1 MNENKRERADK
12 MKPTSATV
20 TFQQHDNRHELDL
33 LAESGEGGKLLRAET
48 KIGDDR
54 VTVTLVP
61 EISTEIVELKVV
73 FPFEFDEKDHILMNG
88 YQSWTVCKEYS
99 IDTTNEIAEQ
109 MAKVLRH
116 RKTDNTGDH
125 DFTRYP
131 KQNRWLHGVSYG
143 YIRQKADF
151 HFFGS
156 LNEQQGFTFFD
167 IDTKAGT
174 LTVRKELE
182 GRLFDSKFTALDIIF
197 LKGNE
202 NEVFDGYFN
211 ALGITSTNAKPMTGY
226 TTWYRH
232 QQDISEKK
240 LLSDIQDVSDS
251 SSRFPCQIFCIDEGY
266 ENALGDWLTPKRTA
280 FPHGIYPITQKI
292 KNSGLRAGIWIAP
305 FICEKHS
312 RIFKKHNDWLL
323 RDKDGNYVKAC
334 TSWNTCYCLDTSN
347 PMFRRHLK
355 NVLLT
360 MRDDWGVSVF
370 KFDFLYA
377 ACMLPS
383 ASQTRAEKMY
393 DCIHFLKDCVG
404 DSVTIAC
411 GVPLMAAAGVMDY
424 CQVSCDVS
432 PDWFPTLA
440 QSGREQNS
448 TYRALMDMIN
458 HRQLAGRAFALYTN
472 VLPINNPLFYFSRDK
487 RFLLGRAMGISQ
499 GMILTSDDFSTY
511 DAEDVVAWNTIHQLR
526 DAEIKDIYTKNKEL
540 IVEYELYKQPQ
551 RLKISLL
558 E

>member
-1 MNENKRERADK
+1 

-20 TFQQHDNRHELDL
+20 AFQQNDERLELDL
-33 LAESGEGGKLLRAET
+33 LSKEGNPHLRADT

-54 VTVTLVP
+54 LTIVLTP
-61 EISTEIVELKVV
+61 EKSTEILELKVV
-73 FPFEFDEKDHILMNG
+73 YPYTFEPKDHIFMNG
-88 YQSWTVCKEYS
+88 YQSWTVCKEYG
-99 IDTTNEIAEQ
+99 IDTRNEMAEQ
-109 MAKVLRH
+109 MAKFLRH
-116 RKTDNTGDH
+116 KKKDNTGDRE
-125 DFTRYP
+125 FTKYP
-131 KQNRWLHGVSYG
+131 KENRWLHGVSYG
-143 YIRQKADF
+143 YIRNKADF
-151 HFFGS
+151 RFFGS

-174 LTVRKELE
+174 LTVRKELST
-182 GRLFDSKFTALDIIF
+182 RLFDAKFTALDIIF
-197 LKGNE
+197 LIGSE
-202 NEVFDGYFN
+202 DEVFDGYFK
-211 ALGITSTNAKPMTGY
+211 ALDITSTDAPPMTGY

-240 LLSDIQDVSDS
+240 LLADLQDVSDNA
-251 SSRFPCQIFCIDEGY
+251 SRFPCDIFCIDEGY
-266 ENALGDWLTPKRTA
+266 ENALGDWLTPKKA
-280 FPHGIYPITQKI
+280 SFPHGIYPITKKI
-292 KNSGLRAGIWIAP
+292 QGAGLKAGIWIAP

-312 RIFKKHNDWLL
+312 RIYKKHNDWLL

-377 ACMLPS
+377 ACMIPS
-383 ASQTRAEKMY
+383 TTQTRAEKMY

-424 CQVSCDVS
+424 CQVSCDLS

-458 HRQLAGRAFALYTN
+458 HRQLAGRAFSIFTN
-472 VLPINNPLFYFSRDK
+472 VLPINNPLFFFSKDK
-487 RFLLGRAMGISQ
+487 RFLLGRTMGMSR
-499 GMILTSDDFSTY
+499 GMILTSDDFSAY
-511 DAEDVVAWNTIHQLR
+511 EAEDTVAWNTIHQLR
-526 DAEIKDIYTKNKEL
+526 QAEIKDIYTKDHHL
-540 IVEYELYKQPQ
+540 IVEYELFKQPQ
-551 RLKISLL
+551 KLKISLL